1 MARRYSMRRATAK
14 MGKSSGASRAR
25 TVRPLDLK
33 KALEDA
39 VDAAASKS
47 VARGDRIAK
56 EATVNMFGQIIED
69 TPELSGML
77 KGDFVITKNKPSKRR
92 PKKPMPGRSR
102 KDIRRRISNTIVS
115 REERMFLS
123 NNSPYFNRIEYGG
136 HSKKAPNGMVRKNL
150 RRWRQYVA
158 DAAAS
163 VK

>member
-39 VDAAASKS
+39 RDAAASKS

-77 KGDFVITKNKPSKRR
+77 KGDFVITKTSRASEG
-92 PKKPMPGRSR
+92 PKSLCPADPGRTFGAGYR
-102 KDIRRRISNTIVS
+102 TR
-115 REERMFLS
+115 L
-123 NNSPYFNRIEYGG
+123 
-136 HSKKAPNGMVRKNL
+136 
-150 RRWRQYVA
+150 
-158 DAAAS
+158 
-163 VK
+163 